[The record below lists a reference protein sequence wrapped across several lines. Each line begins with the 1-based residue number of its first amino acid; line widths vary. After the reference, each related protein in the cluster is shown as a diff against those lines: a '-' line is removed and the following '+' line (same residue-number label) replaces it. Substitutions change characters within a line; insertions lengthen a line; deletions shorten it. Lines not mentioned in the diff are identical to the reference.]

1 MHTAKSADGTPLAF
15 WREGA
20 GPPLL
25 LVHGGA
31 CDHMA
36 WYYVA
41 PLLARMFTVY
51 TYDRRGRGESG
62 DTPPYA
68 VQREVED
75 VATMLKQIG
84 EPAHL
89 LGHSAGGILALLAA
103 ERTPDLLSLIL
114 YEPAFVIEGSRERP
128 GPDVLKKMQVLLA
141 AGDRDEVV
149 RIAMRETLGVPEDE
163 IAAMGAGPGWEHLR
177 AAAHTIPY
185 DWELWGV
192 RFDAERAATVRT
204 RALLMMGS
212 ESPAWL
218 QIGTKAVLAALPCAR
233 LEVLQGQEHVATV
246 TAPEMFASV
255 VADFALE
262 PDSRASTAPSFG
274 H

>member
-1 MHTAKSADGTPLAF
+1 MQTTISADGTHLAF

-51 TYDRRGRGESG
+51 TYDRRGRGASG
-62 DTPPYA
+62 DTLPYA
-68 VQREVED
+68 VEREVED
-75 VATMLKQIG
+75 VTAMLKEIG

-103 ERTPDLLSLIL
+103 ERTPDLLSLTL
-114 YEPAFVIEGSRERP
+114 YEPAFVIDGARERP
-128 GPDVLKKMQVLLA
+128 SPDVLKKMQALLA

-177 AAAHTIPY
+177 ASAHTIPY
-185 DWELWGV
+185 DWELWDE
-192 RFDAERAATVRT
+192 RFDAVRAGTVRT
-204 RALLMMGS
+204 RALLLMGS

-218 QIGTKAVLAALPCAR
+218 QIGTNAVLAALPCAQ
-233 LEVLQGQEHVATV
+233 LQVLPGQEHVATV
-246 TAPEMFASV
+246 TAPEMF
-255 VADFALE
+255 VAAVANFI
-262 PDSRASTAPSFG
+262 G